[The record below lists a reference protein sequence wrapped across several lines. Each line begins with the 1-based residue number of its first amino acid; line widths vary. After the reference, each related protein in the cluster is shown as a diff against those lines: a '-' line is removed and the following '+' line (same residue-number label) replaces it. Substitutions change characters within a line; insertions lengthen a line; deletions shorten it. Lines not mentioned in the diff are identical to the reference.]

1 MSARAFLAGFFRD
14 PSTVSGDPGKPSM
27 TRLTLLFLAVETLEV
42 VTTACYV
49 AIKKPDAAT
58 IIGALAVVLG
68 TLVTN
73 GIVALRNRA
82 QTGESAS

>member
-1 MSARAFLAGFFRD
+1 MTALLTYLAGFLRD
-14 PSTVSGDPGKPSM
+14 PAAAGGKPSM
-27 TRLTLLFLAVETLEV
+27 TRLTLAFLAVETLEV